1 METNEKK
8 GRKPTP
14 PDATEVNAEPKTGPL
29 GRTRSE
35 EQRRRLIITGLAT
48 PGLMTLPSR
57 RVWASKC
64 TKSKLLS
71 GNLSPG
77 KKKPDCG
84 LLGCKTGDWKN
95 PDMHVIGG
103 ENWTGTSFNNALDP
117 GGMVFSNSYTL
128 LNALEK
134 DMKPGEWNGTKNLY
148 HEEGKL
154 NDCAKEAAAAYL
166 NSVYISW
173 PPPNDVFNFTLSAT
187 EISTLWGN
195 AVTASLGND
204 KTSLEVIKKQLKDA
218 NEKDTSC
225 PFR

>member
-71 GNLSPG
+71 GNLSPTG
-77 KKKPDCG
+77 KKPDCPPM
-84 LLGCKTGDWKN
+84 GCSTQDWK
-95 PDMHVIGG
+95 DMRAFDGG
-103 ENWTGTSFNNALDP
+103 NWTGWSFNEKIHP
-117 GGMVFSNSYTL
+117 SGYQVFPDDFTL
-128 LNALEK
+128 LDALEK
-134 DMKPGEWNGTKNLY
+134 RAEPGENVPHPPPKL
-148 HEEGKL
+148 HDKGKL
-154 NDCAKEAAAAYL
+154 KDIAKEAAAAWL
-166 NSVYISW
+166 NWYYIAW
-173 PPPNDVFNFTLSAT
+173 PRPNNIYNFQLSEEEVRTKWAQAVEASIAKLGSLLD
-187 EISTLWGN
+187 EIKN
-195 AVTASLGND
+195 
-204 KTSLEVIKKQLKDA
+204 QLKAA
-218 NEKDTSC
+218 NEDGTIC